1 MPTTPLSLAL
11 IELWIANPALPWFNP
26 VWQSLTRVPGSPWAY
41 YDHGGGVTH
50 VAEWTADKA
59 RAVEVFMNN
68 CRTAEDPAEYYHAV
82 KGKNDDHEGRS
93 TWDVWVRTSWVKW
106 NISELIDHIVEESG
120 CEPHRVMARL
130 KCKATDDFPTLEA
143 AQMKQVVCIKLADAL
158 FGDDGFAD
166 GSFIVP
172 SVMTFITTLLVL
184 TWSRYR
190 KVIKRQV
197 DSIGKKSQEIE
208 EQWLA
213 MTATDSKPT
222 LANIR
227 AYLKKL
233 DSLVTLVSAF
243 RDQEMV
249 KNLNARREEVEAMLV
264 ATKKHPKAKSTA
276 SRQMVL

>member
-1 MPTTPLSLAL
+1 
-11 IELWIANPALPWFNP
+11 
-26 VWQSLTRVPGSPWAY
+26 
-41 YDHGGGVTH
+41 
-50 VAEWTADKA
+50 
-59 RAVEVFMNN
+59 
-68 CRTAEDPAEYYHAV
+68 
-82 KGKNDDHEGRS
+82 
-93 TWDVWVRTSWVKW
+93 
-106 NISELIDHIVEESG
+106 
-120 CEPHRVMARL
+120 
-130 KCKATDDFPTLEA
+130 
-143 AQMKQVVCIKLADAL
+143 MKQVVCIKLADAL

-166 GSFIVP
+166 GSFIAP

-213 MTATDSKPT
+213 MTATDFKPT